1 MQRIIGYG
9 NRTGWLVLAVLFL
22 LILLPLAAVII
33 QVLLPGVFFGKLVL
47 GDLSLLLDVFRR
59 PLWYVSLKNSVL
71 LGIGTTFFA
80 TIIGAALAMVRSRW
94 SFPTAKMLDIAVW
107 LLIITP
113 SFILAQGWVMFAS
126 ADGLASSWFGWTW
139 MHALIFQ
146 PAGLITVMTL
156 SKFPFAY
163 LTVYTAMEWK
173 VDRLSE
179 AARLSGA
186 SPWTVWRT
194 IQAPLLLPA
203 FCSGAMLVFMDTV
216 GDFGLP
222 ASIAAVFRFPTLPYS
237 IYSALYTSPIRFDM
251 AGALSFYL
259 VLLIALAMSVQLY
272 AMRKSRFDFLS
283 SRATRT
289 EAKKPKK
296 GTPWFVLG
304 NLVFLAIVIGIP
316 LGSNLLMSVSDSSA
330 AAGTVSFTLEH
341 YKQLFTS
348 GGALVSGLLH
358 SLEIAAG
365 AAVIGLVIGFL
376 IAYVL
381 TYSQFRGR
389 KAIDVI
395 SLISLA
401 VPGIVL
407 GIGYIFIWN
416 QAWSDKIGLL
426 LYGTPWILILA
437 SVAGTV
443 PVITRVVVSAMAKVP
458 AQLLSA
464 AQMQGASF
472 TQRVTTI
479 LVPLI
484 KGALLSAALTAF
496 GAAVFDLAIAS
507 ILYPPNFMTLPVVI
521 NKAFEDLKFGYAA
534 AATLT
539 GGGLVIAII
548 ALMELLFKYN
558 KKQARSSA
566 HESHS

>member
-1 MQRIIGYG
+1 MLTYG

-33 QVLLPGVFFGKLVL
+33 QVLLPGVFFGKLVM
-47 GDLSLLLDVFRR
+47 GDISLLLDVFRR
-59 PLWYVSLKNSVL
+59 PLWLASLKNSVL
-71 LGIGTTFFA
+71 LGTGTTIIA
-80 TIIGAALAMVRSRW
+80 TIIGGAIAIVRARW
-94 SFPTAKMLDIAVW
+94 SFPTAKLLDMAVW

-126 ADGLASSWFGWTW
+126 ADGLAARWLGWTW
-139 MHALIFQ
+139 LHSLIFQ
-146 PAGLITVMTL
+146 PAGLIAVMTL
-156 SKFPFAY
+156 SKFPLAY
-163 LTVYTAMEWK
+163 LTVYTALEWK
-173 VDRLSE
+173 VDRLGE

-186 SPWTVWRT
+186 TPWTVWRT
-194 IQAPLLLPA
+194 VQAPLLLPA

-237 IYSALYTSPIRFDM
+237 VYSALYTSPIRFDM

-259 VLLIALAMSVQLY
+259 VLLIALAMAVQLY
-272 AMRKSRFDFLS
+272 AMRKSRFDFLT
-283 SRATRT
+283 SRATRSV
-289 EAKKPKK
+289 AKRPAK
-296 GTPWFVLG
+296 GTYVFVLG
-304 NLVFLAIVIGIP
+304 NIALLLIVIGIP
-316 LGSNLLMSVSDSSA
+316 LGSNFLMSVSETASG
-330 AAGTVSFTLEH
+330 AGGFTLRH
-341 YKQLFTS
+341 YRELFT
-348 GGALVSGLLH
+348 GDGTLLSGLLH
-358 SLEIAAG
+358 SLEIAAA
-365 AAVIGLVIGFL
+365 AAVLGLIVGFL

-381 TYSQFRGR
+381 TYSQFKWR

-395 SLISLA
+395 SLVSLA

-416 QAWSDKIGLL
+416 QSWLEHIGLL

-437 SVAGTV
+437 SVAGAI
-443 PVITRVVVSAMAKVP
+443 PVITRIIVGAMAKVP

-464 AQMQGASF
+464 AQMQGAPF

-479 LVPLI
+479 LVPLV
-484 KGALLSAALTAF
+484 KGALLSAALAAF
-496 GAAVFDLAIAS
+496 GASVFDLAIAS

-521 NKAFEDLKFGYAA
+521 NKAFEDLNFGYAA

-539 GGGLVIAII
+539 GGGLVVLIMAV
-548 ALMELLFKYN
+548 LELLFRP
-558 KKQARSSA
+558 KKKRVRSSA
-566 HESHS
+566 YESHT